1 MDNQKKEEIGRIK
14 KCILLSTSPV
24 LRGWCC
30 CSIFSTS
37 YKNSIYFSN
46 VSLARLLPSAARG
59 GAAAGVTC
67 AFTVRVL
74 LLGPAD
80 GQLAVEV
87 LLPVLCKPHVP
98 SVVLQ
103 GAGGEI
109 GIEPWGRRR
118 GERWSLAQTAAWR
131 TNTLFIS
138 FLTSSTF
145 APPASGDEWGNTEI
159 CCVLYLTTLILQVS
173 YSAANCEV
181 QS

>member
-1 MDNQKKEEIGRIK
+1 MDNQKKEEIERIK
-14 KCILLSTSPV
+14 KYILLSTTPA
-24 LRGWCC
+24 LQGWCR
-30 CSIFSTS
+30 CSFFSTS

-46 VSLARLLPSAARG
+46 LSLAQLLTSAAHRSAARG
-59 GAAAGVTC
+59 GGAGVTC

-109 GIEPWGRRR
+109 GIEPCGRRR
-118 GERWSLAQTAAWR
+118 GGRWSRAQTAAWK
-131 TNTLFIS
+131 TNILFIS
-138 FLTSSTF
+138 SSIPSTR
-145 APPASGDEWGNTEI
+145 SR
-159 CCVLYLTTLILQVS
+159 LQPQEMSVETQEFIA
-173 YSAANCEV
+173 YCI
-181 QS
+181 